1 MPERFVAVGNRTI
14 KDQIINWYLQWGV
27 VINNTITRKKKK
39 KNLTKTRDIV
49 FWTEM

>member
-39 KNLTKTRDIV
+39 NLTKTRDIV